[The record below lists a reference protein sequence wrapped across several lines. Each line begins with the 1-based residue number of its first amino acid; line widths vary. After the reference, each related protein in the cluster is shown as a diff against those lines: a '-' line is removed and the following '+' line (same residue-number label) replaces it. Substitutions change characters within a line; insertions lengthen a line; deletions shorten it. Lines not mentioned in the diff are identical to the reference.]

1 MTHKI
6 QAGAREC
13 SSAVESMPS
22 AYEALGSNASF
33 MEKKKKEG
41 EKQKEKKVGIR
52 VTFKVIQVTCM

>member
-33 MEKKKKEG
+33 MEKKKKRRGKTEG
-41 EKQKEKKVGIR
+41 KEGR
-52 VTFKVIQVTCM
+52 DSSNF

>member
-33 MEKKKKEG
+33 MEKKKK
-41 EKQKEKKVGIR
+41 KKGKNR
-52 VTFKVIQVTCM
+52 RKRR